1 MADDMIEP
9 LLVGT
14 VIVVPMVI
22 FHVAGL
28 LFLSQLL
35 KRLAKR
41 SPEQDHLALWWFL
54 TVAVLAILGLHT
66 VEAWCWGAVYLAL
79 GEFATMKDAL
89 YFSVVTST
97 TLGYGDML
105 LSERWRLLSTFEAMG
120 GLILFAVS
128 TAYLLA
134 LLRRFLDSDGAA

>member
-1 MADDMIEP
+1 MADDVIEP

-14 VIVVPMVI
+14 AIVVPMVI

-35 KRLAKR
+35 KRLAKH
-41 SPEQDHLALWWFL
+41 SPEQDPLALWWFL
-54 TVAVLAILGLHT
+54 TVAVLAILGIHT

>member
-1 MADDMIEP
+1 MADDVIEP

-14 VIVVPMVI
+14 AIVVPMVI

-41 SPEQDHLALWWFL
+41 SPEQDPLALWWFL
-54 TVAVLAILGLHT
+54 TVAVLAILGIHT

-120 GLILFAVS
+120 GLILFGVS

>member
-1 MADDMIEP
+1 
-9 LLVGT
+9 
-14 VIVVPMVI
+14 
-22 FHVAGL
+22 
-28 LFLSQLL
+28 
-35 KRLAKR
+35 
-41 SPEQDHLALWWFL
+41 
-54 TVAVLAILGLHT
+54 
-66 VEAWCWGAVYLAL
+66 
-79 GEFATMKDAL
+79 MKDAL

-120 GLILFAVS
+120 GLILFGVS

>member
-1 MADDMIEP
+1 MADDMIGP

-14 VIVVPMVI
+14 AIVVPMVI

-41 SPEQDHLALWWFL
+41 SPEQDPLALWWFL
-54 TVAVLAILGLHT
+54 TVAVLAILGIHT

-120 GLILFAVS
+120 GLILFGVS

>member
-1 MADDMIEP
+1 M
-9 LLVGT
+9 
-14 VIVVPMVI
+14 
-22 FHVAGL
+22 AGL

-41 SPEQDHLALWWFL
+41 SPEQGPLALWWFL
-54 TVAVLAILGLHT
+54 TVAVLAILGIHT
-66 VEAWCWGAVYLAL
+66 VEAWCWGAVCLAL
-79 GEFATMKDAL
+79 GEFATMEDAL

-120 GLILFAVS
+120 GLILFAVG

>member
-1 MADDMIEP
+1 MADDMIGP

-66 VEAWCWGAVYLAL
+66 VEAWCRGAVYLAL